1 MAYNKMKAEKYS
13 NVGGIN
19 QKASTYVT
27 GDNEFLDLENY
38 DFQIPGALNKRWGF
52 TAAYPASA
60 SFSIGSSQ
68 TINAIWQITTPFTFP
83 DVVPNGLRTLN
94 LFGYDGGVAA
104 SETVGSTLKPW
115 VISTT
120 LTPTAQVWDH
130 SEFQEATYYSNAVAG
145 YKNTAQDATGYLFGM
160 LTPPTIP
167 VPLPG
172 SASGLTAYSTVAGT
186 TLTGTY
192 VYQYAYMDQLGFVGA
207 PSGTFVFSTA
217 GVNSVNITGFTTSV
231 YGLTALAYGA
241 TAYILFRNRVPG
253 FPTGDFVSI
262 GELAIGATSFNDPGD
277 QSDINV
283 RFFYQPG
290 DFSFDSETTKKWN
303 ISEVFANRLWIDNG
317 VNSLAF
323 SELEDMENFDPAN
336 TRIIAANNF
345 RLTAFKAYNQSLMI
359 LCQKGV
365 FRLTGDT
372 PDNFSVVEMSGEY
385 GCMSDKAV
393 VVFNER
399 MWFLDYEAIME
410 FNGSN
415 FNNIGNRVDGY
426 LSRMNKERAYR
437 RSCAMHLPERN
448 EVWFSIPIDGSNIN
462 NITLVYDYLVDGWTT
477 FRGDKLKAS
486 ALGMLFDTA
495 VDQSNYVPTVKNYY
509 FGSVGASMY
518 RFGHSFTSDDGSG
531 MTLSYT
537 TKFHNELGKSQTAQ
551 FRRFYQD
558 IGSYVGPTLNFG
570 IEMFANYSNTAVSYT
585 VSFGQN
591 IWQNRI
597 DFGIPAKSL
606 SIRSSHGSTTGN
618 FQINGYTVEFRFQ
631 RAV

>member
-1 MAYNKMKAEKYS
+1 MGYNKLKAEKYS

-27 GDNEFLDLENY
+27 GDNEFLDIENY
-38 DFQIPGALNKRWGF
+38 DFQVPGALNKRWGF
-52 TAAYPASA
+52 TASYLSSA

-68 TINAIWQITTPFTFP
+68 TINAIWQVTTPFTFP
-83 DVVPNGLRTLN
+83 DNIPNGIRTLN
-94 LFGYDGGVAA
+94 LYGYDSGVAA
-104 SETVGSTLKPW
+104 NETLGSTLVPW
-115 VISTT
+115 VTSVTT
-120 LTPTAQVWDH
+120 TPTAQVWDH
-130 SEFQEATYYSNAVAG
+130 SEFQEATYYSNSLTG
-145 YKNTAQDATGYLFGM
+145 YKNTAQDAQAFLFGM
-160 LTPPTIP
+160 LTPPT
-167 VPLPG
+167 LNPG
-172 SASGLTAYSTVAGT
+172 SLSGLTVVSTAAGT

-192 VYQYAYMDQLGFVGA
+192 VYQYAYLDNLGFVGA
-207 PSGTFVFSTA
+207 PSATFIYSTA
-217 GVNSVNITGFTTSV
+217 GLASINISGFTTSV
-231 YGLTALAYGA
+231 TGQTALAYGA
-241 TAYILFRNRVPG
+241 TAYVVFRNRVPG
-253 FPTGDFVSI
+253 FPTTDLVSI
-262 GELAIGATSFNDPGD
+262 GTLPIGSSLFNDQGD
-277 QSDINV
+277 QSNINGY
-283 RFFYQPG
+283 FFYQPG
-290 DFSFDSETTKKWN
+290 GFDFASETTQRWN
-303 ISEVFANRLWIDNG
+303 ISEVFTNRLWIDAG
-317 VNSLAF
+317 LNSIAF
-323 SELEDMENFDPAN
+323 SELEDLQNFDPAN

-385 GCMSDKAV
+385 GGISDKAV

-399 MWFLDYEAIME
+399 MWFLDYEAIIE

-426 LSRMNKERAYR
+426 LGRMNKERAYR
-437 RSCAMHLPERN
+437 RACAMHLPDRN

-462 NITLVYDYLVDGWTT
+462 NVTLVYDYLVDGWTT
-477 FRGDKLKAS
+477 FKGDKFKAS
-486 ALGMLFDTA
+486 ALGILFNTP
-495 VDQSNYVPTVKNYY
+495 VDQSNYAPTVKNYY
-509 FGSVGASMY
+509 FGSIGASMY
-518 RFGHSFTSDDGSG
+518 RFGASFTSDDGTG
-531 MTLSYT
+531 MTLTYT

-558 IGSYVGPTLNFG
+558 IGSYTGATLNFG
-570 IEMFANYSNTAVSYT
+570 LEMFANYSNSAISYT

-606 SIRSSHGSTTGN
+606 SIKCAHGSTTGN